1 MATDPN
7 ALKYTYEHYVHF
19 PTDGKR
25 HEIVDGEHFVN
36 PAPSTRHQYA
46 LHELHAQLRE
56 QIQKPKLGIIFAAP
70 VDVQLSDFT
79 VLQPD
84 LVVVLNDRR
93 KIVTDPKIDGAPS
106 LVVEVISP
114 SSPNFDRTTKKQAY
128 QLAGIPEYWIVD
140 PIERTV
146 EQFALKDGRYET
158 LPHNKET
165 VALTIL
171 NDVKVVVNELW
182 FNG

>member
-19 PTDGKR
+19 PSDGKR

-56 QIQKPKLGIIFAAP
+56 QIQKPELGIIFAAP
-70 VDVQLSDFT
+70 VDVQLSEFT

-84 LVVVLNDRR
+84 LVVILNDRR

-106 LVVEVISP
+106 LVVEVT
-114 SSPNFDRTTKKQAY
+114 SPNSPKFDRTTKKHAY
-128 QLAGIPEYWIVD
+128 QLAGIPEYLIVD
-140 PIERTV
+140 PIARTV
-146 EQFALKDGRYET
+146 EQFALNDGEYEI
-158 LPHNKET
+158 LPHNRET
-165 VALTIL
+165 VALTIVD
-171 NDVKVVVNELW
+171 NVKVVVNKLW
-182 FNG
+182 FAG